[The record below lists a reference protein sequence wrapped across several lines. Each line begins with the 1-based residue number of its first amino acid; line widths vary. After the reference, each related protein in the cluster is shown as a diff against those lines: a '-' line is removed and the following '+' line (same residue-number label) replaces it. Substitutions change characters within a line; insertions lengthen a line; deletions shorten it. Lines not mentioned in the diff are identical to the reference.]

1 MVRSLAVFAARDDT
15 HNKISSFSTRQFWN
29 VGLRNAALSP
39 AHPRFILFSLE
50 PVNMRSSSIVLF
62 LVLLL
67 SANGKGAKPMSQ
79 KELAEFLGPVSPKK
93 VEWTKAVGADF
104 DAYSGR
110 ALPPLSGT
118 VNIHIGGWPHFKSNA
133 ASTTVPGRLGM
144 FPVTWH
150 KRVAPDG
157 TISQEAALKLY
168 DLWKVDIWL
177 EAKRQSDIDGM
188 IAIASRLPTF
198 TQKPKPRSSQ

>member
-1 MVRSLAVFAARDDT
+1 MRSLSFA
-15 HNKISSFSTRQFWN
+15 Q
-29 VGLRNAALSP
+29 
-39 AHPRFILFSLE
+39 ILA
-50 PVNMRSSSIVLF
+50 
-62 LVLLL
+62 LLL
-67 SANGKGAKPMSQ
+67 AASTAGARSMSQ
-79 KELAEFLGPVSPKK
+79 RELAEFLGPVSPKK
-93 VEWTKAVGADF
+93 IQWTKTVGADF

-110 ALPPLSGT
+110 ALSPLSGT
-118 VNIHIGGWPHFKSNA
+118 VDIHIGGWPHFKSNT
-133 ASTTVPGRLGM
+133 ASTSVTGRLGM

-188 IAIASRLPTF
+188 IAIVSRLPTF
-198 TQKPKPRSSQ
+198 TQKPKPISSQ

>member
-1 MVRSLAVFAARDDT
+1 MMHSSQSMRSLIFA
-15 HNKISSFSTRQFWN
+15 Q
-29 VGLRNAALSP
+29 
-39 AHPRFILFSLE
+39 ILA
-50 PVNMRSSSIVLF
+50 
-62 LVLLL
+62 LLL
-67 SANGKGAKPMSQ
+67 AASTAGARSMSQ

-93 VEWTKAVGADF
+93 IEWTKTVGTDF

-110 ALPPLSGT
+110 ALAPLSGT
-118 VNIHIGGWPHFKSNA
+118 VNIHIGGWPHFKSNP
-133 ASTTVPGRLGM
+133 ASTTVTGRLGM

-157 TISQEAALKLY
+157 TISQEAVLKLY

-188 IAIASRLPTF
+188 IAIISRLPTF
-198 TQKPKPRSSQ
+198 TQKPKPISSQ

>member
-1 MVRSLAVFAARDDT
+1 
-15 HNKISSFSTRQFWN
+15 
-29 VGLRNAALSP
+29 
-39 AHPRFILFSLE
+39 
-50 PVNMRSSSIVLF
+50 MRSSSIVLF
-62 LVLLL
+62 LVLLM
-67 SANGKGAKPMSQ
+67 SANAKGARPMSQ
-79 KELAEFLGPVSPKK
+79 RELAEFLGPVSPKK
-93 VEWTKAVGADF
+93 VEWTKTVGADF

-118 VNIHIGGWPHFKSNA
+118 VNIHIGGWPHFKRNA
-133 ASTTVPGRLGM
+133 ASTTITGRLGM

-188 IAIASRLPTF
+188 IAIVSKLPTF
-198 TQKPKPRSSQ
+198 TQKPKPISSQ